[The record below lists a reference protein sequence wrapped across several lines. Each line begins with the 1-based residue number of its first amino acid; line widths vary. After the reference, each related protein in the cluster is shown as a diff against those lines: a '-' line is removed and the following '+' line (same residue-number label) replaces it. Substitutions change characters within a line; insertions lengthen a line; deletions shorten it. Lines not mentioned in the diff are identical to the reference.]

1 VGNSV
6 IAALL
11 AGMTVALCMALL
23 LNIGCFYGWNASQ
36 GRVFCLLSLFLADLG
51 ALIIDA
57 FTMLP

>member
-1 VGNSV
+1 
-6 IAALL
+6 
-11 AGMTVALCMALL
+11 MTVALCMALL